1 MTFEHFQTFHI
12 WLLSFGSFA
21 AKHWSFDT
29 ASYAAGTDLYDP
41 SILRD
46 LRVKKLIVPT

>member
-29 ASYAAGTDLYDP
+29 ASLARGLTDLNREGVSTP
-41 SILRD
+41 FKAR
-46 LRVKKLIVPT
+46 